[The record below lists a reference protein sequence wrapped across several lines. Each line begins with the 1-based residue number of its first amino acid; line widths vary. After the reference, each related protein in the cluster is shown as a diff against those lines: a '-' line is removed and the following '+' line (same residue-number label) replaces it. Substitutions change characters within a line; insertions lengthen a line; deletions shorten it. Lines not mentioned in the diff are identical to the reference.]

1 MDFRDIKSVYRTGE
15 NILIIYE
22 DNSHVEKPLVE
33 ATEQERFMLSYF
45 QAMQLLNLEKELLWT
60 TGECICEPDF
70 ELSIKRKENSEDI
83 IASAFKDIV
92 ITGKKLV

>member
-1 MDFRDIKSVYRTGE
+1 MTDFREIKLAYKVEEDVVLVYDDSVIRKS
-15 NILIIYE
+15 LA
-22 DNSHVEKPLVE
+22 E

-60 TGECICEPDF
+60 LGECICEPDF
-70 ELSIKRKENSEDI
+70 NLNIKRKENSEDI